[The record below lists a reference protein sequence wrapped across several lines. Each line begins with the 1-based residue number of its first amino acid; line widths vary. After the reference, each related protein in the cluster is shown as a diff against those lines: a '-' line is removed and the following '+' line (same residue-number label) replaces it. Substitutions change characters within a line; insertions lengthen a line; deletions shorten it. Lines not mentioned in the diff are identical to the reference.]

1 MKKKKIHAEKVKVF
15 EFIKVTIFLRTAN
28 LFKRNRDNERSEK
41 KKKIDLTK
49 HIEMCER
56 MLQ

>member
-1 MKKKKIHAEKVKVF
+1 MEKKKIHAEKVKVF

-41 KKKIDLTK
+41 KKKLT
-49 HIEMCER
+49 
-56 MLQ
+56 